1 MQFSVKKAVHH
12 ALAENKAVTDALMP
26 DNMRMPPTR
35 ERPTASPEAK
45 PEADECAAA
54 DVAPA
59 SEPRFSETSKLSKLV
74 DDDFPFDDSQ
84 LFAIHGMVEQKFA
97 CMTGAAGTGKTTST
111 KKLVDLLLDSTQL
124 AIAELDIRKYHKSYD
139 SDDETAEGEEALA
152 KWVPAIVMCGFTGR
166 STQMIKK
173 NFPTD
178 WHDNIMTIHRML
190 GYRPE
195 YYDDFESGENG
206 EMVGVKKRR
215 FVPSYTADN
224 KMPWDIILI
233 DEAGMLGL
241 DLWHQIYAAMKDGCR
256 VYMIGDI
263 NQLPPVHGR
272 SIFGFAMANWPSFEL
287 THVHRQK
294 GKDNA
299 IVDNAW
305 RVLQGKMPVSG
316 GNFQMIPLKGD
327 VVMGNRMTRA
337 MMPKLWKEKKV
348 YEPNRDMIIVPINGE
363 TGARGY
369 QLGQLTLNEQLS
381 VVFNEADDEH
391 RFFIDAGRERK
402 TFAIGDKVMATKNDY
417 EIGVTNG
424 MTGVI
429 TMIRANG
436 AYAGDTNRFNN
447 CKHVREYLASDDYEE
462 EDDDFTLESLSD
474 AFSAKVDAKEA
485 AKEKADR
492 GPASHIITVDFGVDG
507 VPNLTEFSTLSEV
520 ASLMTAYAAT
530 CHKMQ
535 GGECPTIV
543 IVIHDVH
550 RAMLYREWLYTAI
563 TRASQL
569 CILLYTPDALRMA
582 ISKQNIKGVTLKQKI
597 ESFNELQQVSELTK
611 RRAVNVRMP
620 EAERVDGMPQLPSE
634 RSESKPTPREPIVKE
649 SPAPSPVHIHI
660 RNATFVIQKGNEDH
674 GANATASR
682 PDSEERVVDGGEISA
697 QESNPAVSERPRFLA
712 GPVALA
718 RIPSA
723 SAEPAARLAKPF
735 ATLGAVRVMQA
746 IADVQEHRLLPAPK
760 QVEKPASESAIE
772 KPKFKFSFGKKES

>member
-1 MQFSVKKAVHH
+1 MVSFGVKDVRH
-12 ALAENKAVTDALMP
+12 ALAENKAVVDAVMP
-26 DNMRMPPTR
+26 DHLRVPPTR

-45 PEADECAAA
+45 PEANKLPDGS

-59 SEPRFSETSKLSKLV
+59 TETRFTDTNKLSRLV

-84 LFAIHGMVEQKFA
+84 LHAIHGMAEQKFA

-111 KKLVDLLLDSTQL
+111 KKLVDVLLDSTAL
-124 AIAELDIRKYHKSYD
+124 AIADIDILRYHKRL
-139 SDDETAEGEEALA
+139 DDEVADGEEEPA
-152 KWVPAIVMCGFTGR
+152 KWVPAIVMVGFTGR

-195 YYDDFESGENG
+195 YYDDFEVGESG
-206 EMVGVKKRR
+206 EMVGTKKRR

-241 DLWHQIYAAMKDGCR
+241 DLWHQIFAAMKDGCR

-337 MMPKLWKEKKV
+337 MMPKLWKDKKV

-369 QLGQLTLNEQLS
+369 QLGQLMLNEQLS

-436 AYAGDTNRFNN
+436 GYAGDTNRFNN
-447 CKHVREYLASDDYEE
+447 CKHVREYLSSDDYEE
-462 EDDDFTLESLSD
+462 ADDDFTLESLSD

-507 VPNLTEFSTLSEV
+507 IENLTEFSTLSEV

-582 ISKQNIKGVTLKQKI
+582 ISKQNIAGRTLAEKV
-597 ESFNELQQVSELTK
+597 ESFNKLQEVGQLTG
-611 RRAVNVRMP
+611 RRAVNVKMP
-620 EAERVDGMPQLPSE
+620 VAERIDGMPQLPAS
-634 RSESKPTPREPIVKE
+634 RGADR
-649 SPAPSPVHIHI
+649 VHIAMLPWRSQNI
-660 RNATFVIQKGNEDH
+660 
-674 GANATASR
+674 
-682 PDSEERVVDGGEISA
+682 
-697 QESNPAVSERPRFLA
+697 
-712 GPVALA
+712 
-718 RIPSA
+718 
-723 SAEPAARLAKPF
+723 EPASQMVGVSRRACR
-735 ATLGAVRVMQA
+735 AVR
-746 IADVQEHRLLPAPK
+746 RSGRRRSP
-760 QVEKPASESAIE
+760 
-772 KPKFKFSFGKKES
+772 